1 MSEPPSGP
9 ALACAAAWLATTAV
23 VKLAFPGW
31 GIAWTGLPLQQ
42 GWGPFLGACLVMAA
56 AYPAV
61 LLALRVI
68 TPADLRLLRQL
79 VGRGEPAPGP

>member
-1 MSEPPSGP
+1 
-9 ALACAAAWLATTAV
+9 
-23 VKLAFPGW
+23 
-31 GIAWTGLPLQQ
+31 
-42 GWGPFLGACLVMAA
+42 MAA